1 MTMQQSNKSTSTS
14 VTESAS
20 VRFAQPQFGS
30 ESSPSASV
38 WSALDPWKWL
48 ATTADHDIDL
58 LDAALLVCL
67 DEYPGLDVAQFKR
80 RLERHRRRML
90 ASADMSAPVFD
101 RLRTLNHYFFGE
113 LNFSGNFL
121 DYYDP
126 RNSLLCD
133 VWNRRL
139 GIPLSLAV
147 LYQEFAKS
155 LDMQLEGVLFPGHFL
170 VRLDLPEG
178 LLVLD
183 PFHRGKSLSAEEL
196 QLRARA
202 ALGNEDLDDVEL
214 QEVIAP
220 ASRKATVVRMLHNL
234 KAIYAEKRDYMRA
247 VRVADRLVRLL
258 GAAGEV
264 RDRGLLYQDL
274 GAFKAAARDFELYL
288 RAEPEALDAE
298 TIRSLLIDARRS
310 SRALN

>member
-1 MTMQQSNKSTSTS
+1 MQMTMQQSNKSASSTN
-14 VTESAS
+14 TESPS
-20 VRFAQPQFGS
+20 VRFAQPEFGF
-30 ESSPSASV
+30 ESDPSAGV

-48 ATTADHDIDL
+48 ATTADRDIDL
-58 LDAALLVCL
+58 LDAALLVCM
-67 DEYPGLDVAQFKR
+67 DEYPSLDVAQFKR
-80 RLERHRRRML
+80 RLARHRRRML
-90 ASADMSAPVFD
+90 ASADLSAPVFD

-220 ASRKATVVRMLHNL
+220 ASRKACCTISKRSMPRNVITCGPCALPIVWCACLVLPARF
-234 KAIYAEKRDYMRA
+234 AIVDCCIKIW
-247 VRVADRLVRLL
+247 VRLRPPQTIL
-258 GAAGEV
+258 SCICVPSRKPWMRRRFEV
-264 RDRGLLYQDL
+264 C
-274 GAFKAAARDFELYL
+274 
-288 RAEPEALDAE
+288 
-298 TIRSLLIDARRS
+298 
-310 SRALN
+310 